1 MSNGENRP
9 GLGPDAL
16 GRGSIK
22 SSIAPAW
29 RIPMVAKHMVR
40 NPETNRMEHTEKSKE
55 ALVEHMK
62 TAKRPEDYVEQG
74 MTPQEANLA
83 AMKNLEWHYSEGDS
97 ILNQQGRFQDPA
109 FIEAMK
115 QAVNENYVNEIPMQ
129 SKTDFLDFEMSVKEK
144 NERPFGEM
152 DLVKLVKGKLQEDPN
167 DPFDKKRMDFM
178 TKEMEAREGGY
189 IGHKKSEFDKMMEG
203 MDDIFGGER
212 PSGSARDR
220 LNQLKQQ
227 RGNQSFS
234 DKFANK
240 KKNFNK

>member
-1 MSNGENRP
+1 MSNGKNRQ
-9 GLGPDAL
+9 GLGPDAVE
-16 GRGSIK
+16 RGSTK
-22 SSIAPAW
+22 RSMAPAFQ
-29 RIPMVAKHMVR
+29 IPMVRRAMVT
-40 NPETNRMEHTEKSKE
+40 NPQTNMLEHTEESK
-55 ALVEHMK
+55 ALLLKHME
-62 TAKRPEDYVEQG
+62 TAKKPEDYMDEG
-74 MTPQEANLA
+74 MTAQEANVA
-83 AMKNLEWHYSEGDS
+83 AMKNLEWFYSESDS

-115 QAVNENYVNEIPMQ
+115 QAVNENYVKEIPMQ
-129 SKTDFLDFEMSVKEK
+129 SKADFLDFQMSVKEK

-189 IGHKKSEFDKMMEG
+189 IGHKKSEFDEMMEG

-240 KKNFNK
+240 KKNFNH